1 MTVDETTEC
10 SSLIS
15 KHSTPWWDVW
25 EHLGT
30 GLAWRGHAPSS
41 CTTAG
46 LSLWYGQHLSTCT
59 EHHSLNTKSPCGC
72 VCVYI
77 YMCFFFFFLNNCPTG
92 ILNLLFLSS
101 CTLAV
106 LPFHAQKSFICHNLV
121 TPGIPMSLSFYL
133 TFHPTSHTPHIFIPI
148 LFRGRSFQG
157 PALSCTRRMG
167 RWWWGYSAGR
177 C

>member
-1 MTVDETTEC
+1 MVGC
-10 SSLIS
+10 VG
-15 KHSTPWWDVW
+15 TP
-25 EHLGT
+25 GYRP
-30 GLAWRGHAPSS
+30 GLAWPCSQLLYHSWAVPLVWTAPFHMHRASQPKHQV
-41 CTTAG
+41 
-46 LSLWYGQHLSTCT
+46 SLWM
-59 EHHSLNTKSPCGC
+59 
-72 VCVYI
+72 CVYI
-77 YMCFFFFFLNNCPTG
+77 YIYVFFFFFFLNNCPTG